1 MQKIMREI
9 KFRYWDNASKSY
21 IPNQYWA
28 VFKNKSNSS
37 IIVIKDYEEQ
47 EWLVGEFG
55 YSNIG
60 SLEQFTG
67 LQDKNGVDIY
77 EGDIVR
83 LCENDNGYLEVCFK
97 NHYIGGWVLVSK
109 DPKHH
114 LSLGARKSNEVE
126 VIGNIHTTEL

>member
-1 MQKIMREI
+1 MREI

-77 EGDIVR
+77 EGDIYHHGDKNIKYKVVFKDGCFIGNQIGNKS
-83 LCENDNGYLEVCFK
+83 LAGLYYFLKDIEVT
-97 NHYIGGWVLVSK
+97 
-109 DPKHH
+109 
-114 LSLGARKSNEVE
+114 
-126 VIGNIHTTEL
+126 GNIHTNKL